1 VSTKRLVTISALV
14 AALAGG
20 AVAAVAATNKDD
32 AKKTEDAILAD
43 AAKRLNVSPDQL
55 RDALS
60 KAEDAQLDQAVKDGK
75 LTQEQADEIK
85 KHRDAEGR
93 VLGIPPG
100 GPHGFHGHFFGG
112 PGAPG
117 FVPGG
122 PGGAELFGRGFGP
135 PDILGTVAKEL
146 GLSQNELFK
155 QFREGK
161 SLSQIAKAKGKSLSD
176 VEDAVKAAVAK
187 KLDAEVKAGRLTDK
201 QRDEILKEISA
212 HISHLGDMK
221 FGRFGMRLH
230 FRGGRP
236 PFMPDARPGTSAAP
250 DAPPSAPTI

>member
-20 AVAAVAATNKDD
+20 TVAAVAATNKDD

-85 KHRDAEGR
+85 KHRAEEGR

-100 GPHGFHGHFFGG
+100 GPHGFRGHFFGG
-112 PGAPG
+112 PGMRG
-117 FVPGG
+117 MGPGG
-122 PGGAELFGRGFGP
+122 PPGFGP
-135 PDILGTVAKEL
+135 GFGIGVDPMANVAKAL
-146 GLSQNELFK
+146 GISQKELFK
-155 QFREGK
+155 QLESGK
-161 SLSQIAKAKGKSLSD
+161 SLSAIAKAHGKSLSD
-176 VEDAVKAAVAK
+176 VEKAVKKAMADNLDKAVK
-187 KLDAEVKAGRLTDK
+187 DGKLTDK
-201 QRDEILKEISA
+201 QRDETLKHMSLRLG
-212 HISHLGDMK
+212 HLGDLRFRIGPM
-221 FGRFGMRLH
+221 GRPR

-236 PFMPDARPGTSAAP
+236 PFIPGGPDEPGTSVAP
-250 DAPPSAPTI
+250 APAPSPQV